1 MYIFALLSIKI
12 EMLDNIYM
20 MSDTV
25 ICKKIAANIKKVR
38 LKQNMSQLEL
48 ADKSGVYL
56 GTVV

>member
-1 MYIFALLSIKI
+1 MYISASLSIKI
-12 EMLDNIYM
+12 DMLDNIYM

-56 GTVV
+56 T